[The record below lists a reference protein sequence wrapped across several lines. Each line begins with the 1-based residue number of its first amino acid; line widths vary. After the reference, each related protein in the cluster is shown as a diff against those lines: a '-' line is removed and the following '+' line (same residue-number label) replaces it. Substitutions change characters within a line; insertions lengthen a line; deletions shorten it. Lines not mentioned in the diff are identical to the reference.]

1 MNYVKMTSEQAK
13 VLTDATQIFEALEQH
28 RKHDGRFRGSM
39 HWKHI
44 NNRDYLYRG
53 FSGGRS
59 QSLGPRS
66 HETEEIKQRFDAG
79 RSEHKQRSKALAEQ
93 ARIHAGYIKVN
104 RLNRFPRFGAR
115 VIRALQREQIPHRVI
130 GTNSLYVYEVGAGVV
145 FLPDQLSTEDI
156 DLLMDDRQGL
166 KIATRLKK
174 RTLLSLVKDTDKT
187 FKRLSSSPNE
197 FAAVTESG
205 YRVEFVTQ
213 GGRDIMRPG
222 EFAKLLQAD
231 DLRPIAIDSLKWY
244 LASPQYSEVV
254 FDEQGMPLRVETVD
268 PRVFVLHKWYVS
280 QQNDRRPV
288 KRRRDEAQAKTVA
301 DVVVNE
307 LGHLP
312 AAKAVGKLFPDSLI
326 RDAPYDSDR
335 FSI

>member
-1 MNYVKMTSEQAK
+1 
-13 VLTDATQIFEALEQH
+13 
-28 RKHDGRFRGSM
+28 
-39 HWKHI
+39 
-44 NNRDYLYRG
+44 
-53 FSGGRS
+53 
-59 QSLGPRS
+59 
-66 HETEEIKQRFDAG
+66 
-79 RSEHKQRSKALAEQ
+79 
-93 ARIHAGYIKVN
+93 
-104 RLNRFPRFGAR
+104 
-115 VIRALQREQIPHRVI
+115 
-130 GTNSLYVYEVGAGVV
+130 
-145 FLPDQLSTEDI
+145 
-156 DLLMDDRQGL
+156 
-166 KIATRLKK
+166 
-174 RTLLSLVKDTDKT
+174 
-187 FKRLSSSPNE
+187 
-197 FAAVTESG
+197 
-205 YRVEFVTQ
+205 
-213 GGRDIMRPG
+213 MRPG